1 MKIHR
6 EGRFILLTSFMVL
19 LLLNLLVAHYNEPS
33 YWRQTFH
40 FLSIVFFLL
49 LLNFFRYP
57 KRLYKGD
64 LEGTVVAPADGT
76 IVAIEEVEENEW
88 FKERRLQV
96 SIFMTIF
103 NVHANWVPFA
113 GVVMYAKH
121 HNGRFMAAY
130 LPKSSTENERS
141 SVVIR
146 SEKGEEVLVR
156 QVAGALA
163 RRIVTYPKKR
173 KTYSINDELGFIK
186 FGSRVDL
193 FLPLD
198 AELFVEMDQ
207 KVKGNKTKIAKIP
220 DRNE

>member
-173 KTYSINDELGFIK
+173 KNYSINDELGFIK